1 MSDKPIVLIVDDI
14 PSNIKVLANCLKDHY
29 QIKVATGGSDCLR
42 LAVSDPIPDLIL
54 LDIEMPDIGG
64 YEVCQ
69 TLQSQPHTQDIP
81 IIFVTARDE
90 DSNEEKGLQM
100 GAVDYITK
108 PVRPSIVLARV
119 NTHVTLKRQRDTLK
133 AIALKD
139 QLTDLYNRY
148 YLLEAAEQRMANAI
162 RHDDPMSLLLMD
174 IDHFKQV
181 NDQHGH
187 LIGDDVLKSL
197 ALLLTENCRKEDIAA
212 RFGGEEFVILLGHCD
227 QVFAAQKAESIRREV
242 EQLNPQGLPITVS
255 VGVAQFSINDETIER
270 LLDRADRALYQAK
283 EQGRN
288 RVIVAEY

>member
-29 QIKVATGGSDCLR
+29 QIKVATGGNDCLR
-42 LAVSDPIPDLIL
+42 LAVSEPIPDLIL
-54 LDIEMPDIGG
+54 LDIEMPDLGG

-162 RHDDPMSLLLMD
+162 RHEDPMSLLLMD

-187 LIGDDVLKSL
+187 LVGDDVLKSL
-197 ALLLTENCRKEDIAA
+197 ALLLKENCRKEDIAA

-227 QVFAAQKAESIRREV
+227 QAFAAQKAESIRCEV
-242 EQLNPQGLPITVS
+242 EQLNPKGLSITVS

-283 EQGRN
+283 AQGRN
-288 RVIVAEY
+288 RVIVAE